1 MKSVGVPGLHVKNYG
16 VGYIVYLNRL
26 FASGSNI
33 DFYSWEIKV
42 AVLLS

>member
-1 MKSVGVPGLHVKNYG
+1 MKNYG

-33 DFYSWEIKV
+33 DFYSREMPYKV